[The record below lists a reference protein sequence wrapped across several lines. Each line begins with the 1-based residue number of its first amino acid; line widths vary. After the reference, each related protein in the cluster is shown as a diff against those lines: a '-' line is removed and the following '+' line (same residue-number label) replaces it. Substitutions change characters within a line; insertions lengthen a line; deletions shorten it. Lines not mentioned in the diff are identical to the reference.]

1 MADTELV
8 RCVACA
14 MKIATKDGHYHL
26 PDGHYHPECYDRK
39 QVAAL
44 PRTIWPRPPLY
55 TPAGARA

>member
-1 MADTELV
+1 MPQPEVV

-14 MKIATKDGHYHL
+14 LKIATHDGRYHL

-39 QVAAL
+39 QLAAL

-55 TPAGARA
+55 TSAASGA